1 MQLETETLFLW
12 LEPLLILFGSLI
24 IGFIVKKISINYLNY
39 LGKKTK
45 AKIWGILVN
54 STKKWIVP
62 WFMLMGFYIA
72 LELLN
77 VRPNVLEVIHKT
89 IFIIVV
95 VSFTFIISQI
105 LSELIVSYEEKISSV
120 APITGLTQ
128 NIVKVVVFLLG
139 GLMIL
144 HGLGISIAPL
154 LTTLGIGG
162 LAIALALQDSLKN
175 LVAGM
180 HIILAK
186 DIRIGD
192 YVKLEGGEEGYVQDI
207 GWRSTTVRA
216 LSNNTAIVPN
226 SRLAEAI
233 VVNYHLPENMMSL
246 LIPISVSYD
255 SDPEVVEKILA
266 EEARKAAEDVP
277 GLLSDPE
284 PLARF
289 MPGFGDSSLDFTLI
303 CKVKEFADQY
313 LAQSELRKR
322 IFKRFKEE
330 GIEIPFPIR
339 TVYVKEKPKK
349 N

>member
-1 MQLETETLFLW
+1 MQLETEILFLW
-12 LEPLLILFGSLI
+12 LEPLLILFSSLI
-24 IGFIVKKISINYLNY
+24 IGLIVKKILINYFNY
-39 LGKKTK
+39 LRKKTE
-45 AKIWGILVN
+45 AKIWGILIN
-54 STKKWIVP
+54 STKKWIIP
-62 WFMLMGFYIA
+62 WFVLTGFYIA
-72 LELLN
+72 LESWN
-77 VRPNVLEVIHKT
+77 IRPNILGIIHKT
-89 IFIIVV
+89 IFIIVI

-120 APITGLTQ
+120 APIAGLTQ
-128 NIVKVVVFLLG
+128 NIVKVVIFLLG
-139 GLMIL
+139 ALMIL
-144 HGLGISIAPL
+144 HGLGVSITPL
-154 LTTLGIGG
+154 LTTMGIGG

-192 YVKLEGGEEGYVQDI
+192 YIKIEGGEEGYVQDI
-207 GWRSTTVRA
+207 GWRSTTIRA
-216 LSNNTAIVPN
+216 LSNNMAIVPN

-233 VVNYHLPENMMSL
+233 VINYHLPENMMSL
-246 LIPISVSYD
+246 LIPVSVSYD
-255 SDPEVVEKILA
+255 SDPEVIEKILV

-289 MPGFGDSSLDFTLI
+289 MPGFGDYSLDFTLI
-303 CKVKEFADQY
+303 CKVKEYADQY

-339 TVYVKEKPKK
+339 TVYVKEK
-349 N
+349 NEES